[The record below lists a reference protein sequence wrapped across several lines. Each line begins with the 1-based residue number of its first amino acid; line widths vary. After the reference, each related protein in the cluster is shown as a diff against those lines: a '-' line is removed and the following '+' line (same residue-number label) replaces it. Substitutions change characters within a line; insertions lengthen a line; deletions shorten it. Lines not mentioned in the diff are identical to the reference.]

1 MNGPVCQTY
10 GVTYSVTDK
19 RGVTISMQ
27 RVCDADQ
34 LISDYISFESIVKVS
49 ISPTFYIKLFLDESV
64 FTNFSL
70 LAVWLCYFLA
80 KDYWCKSGLKKLEK
94 LTKVVNFTNI
104 LQFKQLFHTKVF
116 FATFLFVH
124 FFFVFF

>member
-49 ISPTFYIKLFLDESV
+49 ISPTFYNELF
-64 FTNFSL
+64 
-70 LAVWLCYFLA
+70 WM
-80 KDYWCKSGLKKLEK
+80 
-94 LTKVVNFTNI
+94 
-104 LQFKQLFHTKVF
+104 KVF
-116 FATFLFVH
+116 LPTFLY
-124 FFFVFF
+124 